1 MPEDIAV
8 RVHVVPFRST
18 GVWRRVID
26 MVSVAFRRADVVH
39 ISGDIHFVALALRKR
54 RTVLTVHDCGTANA
68 DMKGPLAQWIFR
80 TIWLQWPVKR
90 SGRVV
95 AVSDFT
101 ANELVAITSVP
112 RDSIVVIPTS
122 IDDAFVP
129 EPARANARPVALCF
143 GQLPHKNL
151 PRVIAALTDMD
162 VHLNVVGR
170 LPEATLG
177 LLAASGLSF
186 TNRGALSDT
195 ELAQWYA
202 DADVVV
208 FPSTYEGFGM
218 PIVEAQA
225 TGRPVVTSARAPMDE
240 VAGGAACLVDPEDVA
255 SIRAGVERV
264 LGDAEYREKLV
275 ADGYVNRERFRP
287 AEQARQ
293 YAEIYREMAAGS

>member
-1 MPEDIAV
+1 MPDDIAV
-8 RVHVVPFRST
+8 AVHIVPFRST
-18 GVWRRVID
+18 GVWRRVVDIC
-26 MVSVAFRRADVVH
+26 SVAVRRADLVH

-68 DMKGPLAQWIFR
+68 PMKNRLARGIFR
-80 TIWLQWPVKR
+80 TVWLRWPAKR
-90 SGRVV
+90 AGRIV

-101 ANELVAITSVP
+101 ANELASITGVP
-112 RDSIVVIPTS
+112 RSEITVIPTA

-129 EPARANARPVALCF
+129 ETPPVNPRPVVLCF
-143 GQLPHKNL
+143 AQMPHKNA
-151 PRVIAALTDMD
+151 PRVIAALTGMD
-162 VHLNVVGR
+162 VHVNVVGR
-170 LPEATLG
+170 LPEATRE
-177 LLAASGLSF
+177 LLSTSGLSF
-186 TNRGALSDT
+186 TNREALSDT

-202 DADVVV
+202 AADVVV

-240 VAGGAACLVDPEDVA
+240 VAGGAACLVDPDDVA

-264 LGDAEYREKLV
+264 LGDAEYRTQLI
-275 ADGYVNRERFRP
+275 AAGYVNRERYRP

-293 YAEIYREMAAGS
+293 YAEIYREMARGI